1 LQYAGYGNIEYRPGQ
16 QDRPDVE
23 GVLHDISAEEMRK
36 LNFIE
41 GGYDVRK
48 VFVSTAEN
56 ETAEAEA
63 FMSNWSV
70 RLFKETKPTAQYIT
84 KIRAGAEAF
93 DFSPEYQV
101 CIVRFIVLGDYDAP
115 PPQKFA
121 RVS

>member
-1 LQYAGYGNIEYRPGQ
+1 MERAKNDKNHTSDLYHAGYGNIEYRPGE

-23 GVLHDISAEEMRK
+23 GVLHDISVEEMRK

-56 ETAEAEA
+56 EMAEAQA

-70 RLFKETKPTAQYIT
+70 RLFEEAKPTAQYIG

-93 DFSPEYQV
+93 NFSPEYQV
-101 CIVRFIVLGDYDAP
+101 RIITDN
-115 PPQKFA
+115 
-121 RVS
+121 